1 MNVIETKLKGV
12 LIIEPDVFGDERGY
26 FMETYNLERYEKQGI
41 KARFV
46 QDNLSYSRKGVL
58 RGLHYQH
65 PHSQGKLVHVVKGE
79 VFDVAVDIRIGSPTF
94 GQWVGVVLS
103 DLNKRQLYIPEG
115 FAHGFLVMSD
125 EALFAYKCTDF
136 YHPEAE
142 GGIIWNDPD
151 LGIEWPEK
159 NPVLSPKDAVYV
171 PLRQIDAGRLPVY
184 TPSAEE
190 ASRP

>member
-65 PHSQGKLVHVVKGE
+65 PHSQGKLVYVVKGE

-94 GQWVGVVLS
+94 GQWVGAILS
-103 DLNKRQLYIPEG
+103 DRNKRQLYIPEG

-125 EALFAYKCTDF
+125 EALLAYKCTDF

-159 NPVLSPKDAVYV
+159 NPVLSPKDAVYP
-171 PLRQIDAGRLPVY
+171 PLRQIEAERLPAY
-184 TPSAEE
+184 TLLAGE